1 MVNTKKSK
9 TLSQKEK
16 KNKSNTEKSSLL
28 KIFSTLKR
36 GKKEKSAP
44 KVGVNGAMGS
54 LSSQSE
60 LPKNQE
66 DKVHDLNL
74 KCNSLDRN
82 QLGGKRNSSY
92 INQLEKEGSKDEL
105 SVLKRSQK
113 VDVIKFSGMKK
124 KQCNLKENVETTFE
138 VEEVTTTDGLKK
150 QACETLPTENNQ
162 KLQVEKIGKST
173 NTDKCG
179 SSYEKIFM
187 ENKILHETLNCMKQ
201 QVGEIE
207 NQRQKMENAQAKV
220 TKALLSKEDEV
231 LDLRKKVMNLQRIK
245 NVNKDKVKDFSLMKK
260 DVAKKTKQIA
270 MLKSELNDSKILLK
284 SIECQVNEKQA
295 EIDQMKNK
303 EVSPKTQLVKK
314 FGWFFCTYC
323 KHSWTSDNVLC
334 YPDSNRVF
342 VLQTCN
348 ICKRI
353 THPYKVKKA
362 RFRRRRRKSA
372 DQPRAKNSV
381 VSEEASTETSDLVR
395 TSSSVS
401 GSRLMAPQCLDDS
414 VVLL

>member
-1 MVNTKKSK
+1 MVNMKKSK
-9 TLSQKEK
+9 ALSQKEK

-36 GKKEKSAP
+36 SKKEKSAP
-44 KVGVNGAMGS
+44 KVGVNEAMS
-54 LSSQSE
+54 SSSSQSE

-66 DKVHDLNL
+66 DKVHDL

-82 QLGGKRNSSY
+82 QLGGERNSSY
-92 INQLEKEGSKDEL
+92 INQLEKEG
-105 SVLKRSQK
+105 
-113 VDVIKFSGMKK
+113 MKK
-124 KQCNLKENVETTFE
+124 KQSNLKENVETTFE
-138 VEEVTTTDGLKK
+138 VKEVKINDQLKK
-150 QACETLPTENNQ
+150 QACQTLPTENQ
-162 KLQVEKIGKST
+162 KLQAEKTGKST
-173 NTDKCG
+173 NFDENG
-179 SSYEKIFM
+179 SSYEKLLI

-362 RFRRRRRKSA
+362 RFRRRRRKST